1 MENYDVHGNE
11 HLHHNERAVETVNVD
26 VNGKEEHLHY
36 NEDVPRDKY
45 VETRMKGNVDGEGNV
60 NDDDDK
66 LVEEEH
72 FNSCGQL
79 KCYLQYFMNSCHG
92 R

>member
-1 MENYDVHGNE
+1 
-11 HLHHNERAVETVNVD
+11 
-26 VNGKEEHLHY
+26 
-36 NEDVPRDKY
+36 
-45 VETRMKGNVDGEGNV
+45 MKGNVDGEGNV